1 MKNVEM
7 PIQRIGERGWKSS
20 LIKFLENYDIEVF
33 PIDDKDILIEIEKK
47 LGWKLPKEMKDVDT
61 N

>member
-1 MKNVEM
+1 M

-47 LGWKLPKEMKDVDT
+47 LGWKLPKDCLLYTSRCV
-61 N
+61 

>member
-47 LGWKLPKEMKDVDT
+47 LGWKLP
-61 N
+61 